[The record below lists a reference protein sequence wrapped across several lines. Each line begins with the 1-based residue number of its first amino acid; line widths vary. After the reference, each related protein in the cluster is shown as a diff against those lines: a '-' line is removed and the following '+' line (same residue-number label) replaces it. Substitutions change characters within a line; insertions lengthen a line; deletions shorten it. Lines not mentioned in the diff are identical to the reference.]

1 MSLRL
6 YLLFMTIAT
15 TLCWAVWFIVISNI
29 NPDQG
34 GMFGYLLFY
43 ISLFLSLSGTI
54 SIIGFLI
61 RKKIDKKDIVVF
73 HHVRHT
79 FRQGIL
85 VSSLMILAL
94 FMQQLQMLNWLTG
107 ILVIAVFLI
116 LESIFFAGRKYKNRD
131 FV

>member
-107 ILVIAVFLI
+107 ILGIAVFLI

>member
-1 MSLRL
+1 
-6 YLLFMTIAT
+6 MTIAT

-34 GMFGYLLFY
+34 GIFGYLLFY